1 MRGDETTDL
10 NERVI
15 ELVTL
20 AREELGQLSL
30 RRQAE
35 GFIQLRAQRTA
46 HPRRVPLVIT
56 FAAALAVL
64 MAAFAARHV
73 LNLPRPNA
81 LSYVIDGRE
90 GSGVDPARAIEPGAG
105 ASTLRFS
112 DGTEVTFSKEARGRV
127 RSIDEHGARIAVT
140 GKIRVA
146 VVPWRGSHWL
156 FDLGPFLI
164 TVKGTEFTAEW
175 NESEQRLEVI
185 LETGTIAVSG
195 PPGGEPITLRA
206 GQRLAISMRP
216 KEVVIRD
223 TDAEREARKT
233 PATLEPPS
241 DAAVGSSLASREA
254 PSHAK
259 GASRTERSS
268 AAPATVAPA
277 KGPEPSTWSAALA
290 AGHYAWVLQ
299 QAERR
304 GLDATFAEASSEEL
318 AALADAA
325 RYSRREG
332 VARAAL
338 SAQIRRFPEA
348 MRASDAAFLLGRLEE
363 NAARLEL
370 ALRWYERC
378 LEASQGGTYTSDAL
392 GRKMTLAQRLYGA
405 ARARPI
411 ADEYLRRFAT
421 GTYASAARAL
431 TRAP

>member
-15 ELVTL
+15 ELVAL
-20 AREELGQLSL
+20 AREELGQFSV
-30 RRQAE
+30 RRRAE

-46 HPRRVPLVIT
+46 RPRRARLVIT
-56 FAAALAVL
+56 FAAVLAVL

-81 LSYVIDGRE
+81 LSYVIDDRE
-90 GSGVDPARAIEPGAG
+90 GSSVDPAGTIEPGAG

-127 RSIDEHGARIAVT
+127 RSIDEYGARIAVT

-195 PPGGEPITLRA
+195 PPGDEPITLRA

-223 TDAEREARKT
+223 VDAERESRNP
-233 PATLEPPS
+233 PATLEPSPETP
-241 DAAVGSSLASREA
+241 VGSSPALREA
-254 PSHAK
+254 PSQPK
-259 GASRTERSS
+259 GASRAERSS
-268 AAPATVAPA
+268 AAPPSVAPLKA
-277 KGPEPSTWSAALA
+277 PEPSTWSAALA
-290 AGHYAWVLQ
+290 AGHYAWILQ
-299 QAERR
+299 QAERH
-304 GLDATFAEASSEEL
+304 GLDATFADASNEEL

-325 RYSRREG
+325 RYSRRED
-332 VARAAL
+332 VARGAL
-338 SAQIRRFPEA
+338 IAQIRRFPQST
-348 MRASDAAFLLGRLEE
+348 RATDAAFLLGRLEE
-363 NAARLEL
+363 KAEHLEL

-378 LEASQGGTYTSDAL
+378 LEASQGGNYTSDAL
-392 GRKMTLAQRLYGA
+392 GRKMTVAQRLYGA

-431 TRAP
+431 IRAP